1 MFTFEYHARMASALP
16 LSGDPEVHHLV
27 APDVELSADRGVFDG
42 SWCWLE
48 ESPPLYYLLLT
59 R

>member
-42 SWCWLE
+42 S
-48 ESPPLYYLLLT
+48 
-59 R
+59 